1 MFRFAYIDVGT
12 GSLLAQLL
20 IGGIAGVATFAK
32 YRWHTIKKVFSRTA
46 EAEQD

>member
-32 YRWHTIKKVFSRTA
+32 YRWHSIKKVFQRSD
-46 EAEQD
+46 ESDQD